1 MSVKAAFLDRDG
13 VINIDHAYVH
23 KAEEFEFID
32 GVLEACADLVASGFK
47 LVIVTNQSGIGR
59 GYYTEDDF
67 HHLTKWMKE
76 VFEKAGA
83 PVSAV
88 YFCPHHPE
96 KALDAY
102 RCDCD
107 CRKPHP
113 GMLFQAQKELN
124 IDMANSLMF
133 GDKQGDMQAALA
145 AGVPTRILVGKDGK
159 KLPSAVPECTSVALN
174 LRQAVTSFLETQA

>member
-1 MSVKAAFLDRDG
+1 MSIKAAFLDRDG
-13 VINIDHAYVH
+13 VINVDHAYVH
-23 KAEEFEFID
+23 KAEDFEFID
-32 GVLEACADLVASGFK
+32 GVLDACADLVAAGFK

-67 HHLTKWMKE
+67 HRLTEWMKE
-76 VFEKAGA
+76 VFKKAGA
-83 PVSAV
+83 PISAV

-113 GMLFQAQKELN
+113 GLLLQAQKELN
-124 IDMANSLMF
+124 IDMAHSLMF

-159 KLPSAVPECTSVALN
+159 TLPNAVPECTSVALN
-174 LRQAVTSFLETQA
+174 LRQAVTSILETQA

>member
-1 MSVKAAFLDRDG
+1 MKKAAFLDRDG
-13 VINIDHAYVH
+13 VINLDHAYVH
-23 KAEEFEFID
+23 EIEAFEWIP
-32 GVLEACADLVASGFK
+32 GVLEAAKSLIDAGYILV
-47 LVIVTNQSGIGR
+47 VVTNQSGIGR
-59 GYYTEDDF
+59 GYYDEATFEK
-67 HHLTKWMKE
+67 LTSWMKE
-76 VFEKAGA
+76 QFAQADA
-83 PVSAV
+83 PLSAV

-113 GMLFQAQKELN
+113 GMLLQAQKELN

>member
-67 HHLTKWMKE
+67 HRLTEWMKE
-76 VFEKAGA
+76 VFKKAGA
-83 PVSAV
+83 PISAV

-113 GMLFQAQKELN
+113 GMLLQAQKELN
-124 IDMANSLMF
+124 IDMAHSLMF

-159 KLPSAVPECTSVALN
+159 TLPNAVPECTSVALN
-174 LRQAVTSFLETQA
+174 LRQAVTSILETQA

>member
-1 MSVKAAFLDRDG
+1 MSIKAAFLDRDG
-13 VINIDHAYVH
+13 VINVDHAYVH
-23 KAEEFEFID
+23 KAEEFKFID
-32 GVLEACADLVASGFK
+32 GVLDACADLVAAGFK

-67 HHLTKWMKE
+67 HRLTEWMKE
-76 VFEKAGA
+76 VFKKAGA
-83 PVSAV
+83 PISAV

-113 GMLFQAQKELN
+113 GMLLQAQKELN
-124 IDMANSLMF
+124 IDMAHSLMF

-159 KLPSAVPECTSVALN
+159 TLPNAVPECTSVALN
-174 LRQAVTSFLETQA
+174 LRQAVTSILETQA